1 MGPELLLLIIAL
13 IVVLIW
19 RGPSTLPRLGEAAGK
34 AVTSIRHGLQGRSRD
49 EAGVSSESSDESGT
63 RGKP

>member
-13 IVVLIW
+13 IVVLVW

-34 AVTSIRHGLQGRSRD
+34 AVGSVRQSLRSKEKGPGPDD
-49 EAGVSSESSDESGT
+49 EDPAPGT
-63 RGKP
+63 DH

>member
-1 MGPELLLLIIAL
+1 VGPELLLLIIAL

-34 AVTSIRHGLQGRSRD
+34 AVGSVRQGLRSKEQASEPD
-49 EAGVSSESSDESGT
+49 EAEDPST
-63 RGKP
+63 RTDR

>member
-13 IVVLIW
+13 IVVLVW

-34 AVTSIRHGLQGRSRD
+34 AVSSVRQGLRSKEPAAGPDEPDDPSTGTGR
-49 EAGVSSESSDESGT
+49 
-63 RGKP
+63 